1 MSDDGIPYEIYD
13 WHADYSDWNVGTTF
27 DATPIK
33 VTEPD
38 HDNAVWYKH
47 PKADCKVSI
56 RLADGDTHGGK
67 IVSWDVDG
75 GTGKLNV
82 CGRSWFVERQA
93 GDKWKVVG

>member
-13 WHADYSDWNVGTTF
+13 WQADYSDWNVGTTF
-27 DATPIK
+27 DASPIK
-33 VTEPD
+33 ITEPGRG
-38 HDNAVWYKH
+38 NAVWYKH

-82 CGRSWFVERQA
+82 CGRSWFVERQS